1 LYASSDGNK
10 IHTVSGWPTTYDYWS
25 STFASAATWQAVSLA
40 AGGYTASGDASD
52 YVSCLVSKNPTA
64 ASITIEPVDAA
75 LWYNANSEH
84 AVKVKKGDTLQLK
97 VTVKDAGG
105 NPLPQAPFV
114 LSRGDGYTLQ
124 GEKHIAG
131 SGDGIVSAVVIDG
144 DSLNDSATQIGGM
157 TGENGSKIINVT
169 RPDAH
174 GTKVAITAALYNN
187 ASATASIDTIFTVV
201 TSPDSDKA
209 KMWGH
214 MPETTTAA
222 NGEVFKRPLLS
233 AEIAS
238 GVTHGDNTENNEAW
252 GIVDFEMANDACGAG
267 YVPTLADMQ
276 SLYDARPGG
285 AINTQQGWP
294 LDGKNYQD
302 STADLSRSTQNRYV
316 KSINLRDGGVGS
328 LLWNEQLY
336 FVCLQNA
343 HPAATQIT
351 LTSPV
356 YNDSDGFAKAKVGE
370 TIPVII
376 TTRDAQGNPAAD

>member
-1 LYASSDGNK
+1 M
-10 IHTVSGWPTTYDYWS
+10 
-25 STFASAATWQAVSLA
+25 
-40 AGGYTASGDASD
+40 
-52 YVSCLVSKNPTA
+52 
-64 ASITIEPVDAA
+64 
-75 LWYNANSEH
+75 
-84 AVKVKKGDTLQLK
+84 
-97 VTVKDAGG
+97 
-105 NPLPQAPFV
+105 
-114 LSRGDGYTLQ
+114 
-124 GEKHIAG
+124 
-131 SGDGIVSAVVIDG
+131 IDG
-144 DSLNDSATQIGGM
+144 DSLNDTATKIGGM

-169 RPDAH
+169 RPDTH
-174 GTKVAITAALYNN
+174 GTKVAITAALYDN

-285 AINTQQGWP
+285 AMNTQQGWP

-376 TTRDAQGNPAAD
+376 TTRDAQATRPPTRRLSLRAATASGARIRR

>member
-1 LYASSDGNK
+1 PNAGGCEAGHLPRADQLAALYASSDGNK

-97 VTVKDAGG
+97 VTVKDASG

-114 LSRGDGYTLQ
+114 LSRGDGYTRQ

-169 RPDAH
+169 RP
-174 GTKVAITAALYNN
+174 
-187 ASATASIDTIFTVV
+187 
-201 TSPDSDKA
+201 
-209 KMWGH
+209 
-214 MPETTTAA
+214 
-222 NGEVFKRPLLS
+222 
-233 AEIAS
+233 
-238 GVTHGDNTENNEAW
+238 
-252 GIVDFEMANDACGAG
+252 
-267 YVPTLADMQ
+267 
-276 SLYDARPGG
+276 
-285 AINTQQGWP
+285 
-294 LDGKNYQD
+294 
-302 STADLSRSTQNRYV
+302 
-316 KSINLRDGGVGS
+316 
-328 LLWNEQLY
+328 
-336 FVCLQNA
+336 
-343 HPAATQIT
+343 
-351 LTSPV
+351 
-356 YNDSDGFAKAKVGE
+356 
-370 TIPVII
+370 
-376 TTRDAQGNPAAD
+376 

>member
-1 LYASSDGNK
+1 
-10 IHTVSGWPTTYDYWS
+10 YD
-25 STFASAATWQAVSLA
+25 
-40 AGGYTASGDASD
+40 
-52 YVSCLVSKNPTA
+52 
-64 ASITIEPVDAA
+64 
-75 LWYNANSEH
+75 
-84 AVKVKKGDTLQLK
+84 
-97 VTVKDAGG
+97 
-105 NPLPQAPFV
+105 
-114 LSRGDGYTLQ
+114 
-124 GEKHIAG
+124 
-131 SGDGIVSAVVIDG
+131 
-144 DSLNDSATQIGGM
+144 
-157 TGENGSKIINVT
+157 
-169 RPDAH
+169 
-174 GTKVAITAALYNN
+174 N

-285 AINTQQGWP
+285 AMNTQQGWP

-376 TTRDAQGNPAAD
+376 TTRDAQGNPAADTPVIFTRGDSVGR

>member
-1 LYASSDGNK
+1 M
-10 IHTVSGWPTTYDYWS
+10 
-25 STFASAATWQAVSLA
+25 
-40 AGGYTASGDASD
+40 
-52 YVSCLVSKNPTA
+52 
-64 ASITIEPVDAA
+64 
-75 LWYNANSEH
+75 
-84 AVKVKKGDTLQLK
+84 
-97 VTVKDAGG
+97 
-105 NPLPQAPFV
+105 
-114 LSRGDGYTLQ
+114 
-124 GEKHIAG
+124 
-131 SGDGIVSAVVIDG
+131 VIDG
-144 DSLNDSATQIGGM
+144 DSLNDTATKIGGM

-169 RPDAH
+169 RPDTH
-174 GTKVAITAALYNN
+174 GTKVAITAALYDN

-285 AINTQQGWP
+285 AMNTQQGWP

-376 TTRDAQGNPAAD
+376 TTRDAQGNPAADTPVIFTRGDSVGRANQEVNSSAAADIQINHSDGRSSGANYYTATGADGTLTLNISQDSGAGFKRR